1 MKKIFYKPFLIFL
14 IVLCLVGI
22 FFLFRPFLMEIIIAA
37 VLVSVFYSWYEKL
50 VKILWGRRY
59 LSSFVMCLL
68 LLLIIIIPL
77 TNLIVYAGKK
87 ATVAYNSVNEI
98 VEQADSLQYDVLERL
113 NIEGFDE
120 NIVGDLVVDITKKI
134 NDWLVDGATDIVKG
148 TTSFVLS
155 LLIIILT
162 MLFFFVDGR
171 KMAKKL
177 IELSPLPN
185 KYDLEIV
192 RKFRKVSQVTLASI
206 FVTALAQG
214 LSGGLGFYIIGWP
227 FIFTFIITGF
237 LSLIPFLG
245 ASIFYFPVAIY
256 LVLSGQIWE
265 AIFIL
270 LWWWIVVN
278 GVDEVLRAYI
288 IKGRAQVNFI
298 FVIFAVLGG
307 IAWFGFWGVVV
318 GPLIVALAVTIFHIY
333 ELEYKDELSDNE

>member
-1 MKKIFYKPFLIFL
+1 MFLI
-14 IVLCLVGI
+14 ILCLIGI
-22 FFLFRPFLMEIIIAA
+22 FFLFRPFLVEIIIAA

-50 VKILWGRRY
+50 AKLLWGRKY
-59 LSSFVMCLL
+59 LASFIMCLL
-68 LLLIIIIPL
+68 LLLVIIIPV

-87 ATVAYNSVNEI
+87 ATVAYGSVNEI
-98 VEQADSLQYDVLERL
+98 VKQADTLQYDVLEKL
-113 NIEGFDE
+113 NIEGIDE
-120 NIVGDLVVDITKKI
+120 NLIRDLVVDVTKKI
-134 NDWLVDGATDIVKG
+134 NDWLVSGATDIVKG

-155 LLIIILT
+155 LIVIILT
-162 MLFFFVDGR
+162 MFFFFVDGR
-171 KMAKKL
+171 KMAEKL
-177 IELSPLPN
+177 ILWSPLPN

-192 RKFRKVSQVTLASI
+192 RKFRKVSQVTLVSI

-256 LVLSGQIWE
+256 LILSGQIWE
-265 AIFIL
+265 AVFII
-270 LWWWIVVN
+270 LWWWIIVN
-278 GVDEVLRAYI
+278 GVDEILRAYI

-307 IAWFGFWGVVV
+307 IAWFGFWGVVI

-333 ELEYKDELSDNE
+333 ELEYKDKLDDE